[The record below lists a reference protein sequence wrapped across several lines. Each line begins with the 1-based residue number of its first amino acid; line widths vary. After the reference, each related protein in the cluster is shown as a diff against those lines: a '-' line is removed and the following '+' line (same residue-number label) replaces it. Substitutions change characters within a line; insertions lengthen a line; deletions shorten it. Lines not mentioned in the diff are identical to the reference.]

1 MKKITNSSSEESE
14 FTYYGLLGDMFEEIK
29 KELNGNFPK
38 YQIVEDSEG
47 LYGTHSSRDEPDAQ
61 WNGAVNT
68 IYSVL
73 CLCYFFFSIIVIL
86 LILLLFIHLTACSF

>member
-14 FTYYGLLGDMFEEIK
+14 FTYYGLLVDIFEEIK